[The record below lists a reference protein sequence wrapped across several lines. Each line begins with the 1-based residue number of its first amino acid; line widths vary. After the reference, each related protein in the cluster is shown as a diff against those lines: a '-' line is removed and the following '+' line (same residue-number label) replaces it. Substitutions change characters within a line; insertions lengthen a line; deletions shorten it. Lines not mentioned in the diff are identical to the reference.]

1 MTNDFA
7 ANKAARSPAAAS
19 ARAAVILAV
28 VLVGAASTL
37 VQMPSVGADEPESP
51 APTQQVPSADPGGVP
66 TRPSGP
72 PAEAI
77 NCVQPSAD
85 NPRPELDASGL
96 LAITLDDAS
105 RKVTLTISA
114 VPGGATCYS
123 VFRDPADIN
132 PVLFAYSPDQLQN
145 PGEKEDPFGIPS
157 AGRYC
162 YSLIFGSRDGSSKPF
177 KTCIDIPE
185 SFAPKPTPTPVFT
198 PPRQPVDPPNTGTSP
213 SPSSAP
219 ALPQLLLF
227 AIGSAA
233 LVAGGYG
240 AVRRRCSGR

>member
-1 MTNDFA
+1 MRNDFA
-7 ANKAARSPAAAS
+7 ATKAARSPAAAS
-19 ARAAVILAV
+19 ARAAVILAGA
-28 VLVGAASTL
+28 LVSAALTL
-37 VQMPSVGADEPESP
+37 VQMPSVEADEPESP
-51 APTQQVPSADPGGVP
+51 APTQQAPSADPGGIP

-77 NCVQPSAD
+77 NCVQPSVD
-85 NPRPELDASGL
+85 NRRQELDASGL
-96 LAITLDDAS
+96 LAIALDDAS
-105 RKVTLTISA
+105 RKVMLTISE
-114 VPGGATCYS
+114 VPVGATCYS

-132 PVLFAYSPDQLQN
+132 PVLFAYSTDQLQK
-145 PGEKEDPFGIPS
+145 PGAQEDPFGIPS

-162 YSLIFGSRDGSSKPF
+162 YSLIFGSSDGSSEPF
-177 KTCIDIPE
+177 KTCIDIAE

-213 SPSSAP
+213 SPSSAS

-240 AVRRRCSGR
+240 AVLRRRSGR